1 MHNLSRLNSGPPGL
15 PNDQL
20 LGLPGDGVFRP
31 CRFQDLAHLARS
43 DTVTS
48 RLVSV
53 IDDDEALCSSL
64 ADLLRSVGYRVEQ
77 YGSAEAF
84 LTSSNLFSFDCVL
97 ADIHMPGMSGL
108 DLLRGL
114 HRLGITTPVILITA
128 LPDKHLDDE
137 AISLGA
143 HCLLRKPFE
152 TSYLLDCVERSLQ

>member
-64 ADLLRSVGYRVEQ
+64 ADLLRSVGYRGYVALE
-77 YGSAEAF
+77 YEAKEDPKTAVPRHIAT
-84 LTSSNLFSFDCVL
+84 LKKLL
-97 ADIHMPGMSGL
+97 A
-108 DLLRGL
+108 
-114 HRLGITTPVILITA
+114 
-128 LPDKHLDDE
+128 
-137 AISLGA
+137 
-143 HCLLRKPFE
+143 
-152 TSYLLDCVERSLQ
+152 